1 MLGKSMET
9 KTVQEFFESALASR
23 FKPEKA
29 KNIQVTV
36 QVNLT
41 GNNHSDWIITIK
53 DQKIHVVQ
61 GIAEEPTLTF
71 KASENVFLD
80 LVNGK
85 IGIENA
91 FFSGK
96 INFKGD
102 ITTAL
107 KLKETGFL

>member
-1 MLGKSMET
+1 MENIET
-9 KTVQEFFESALASR
+9 ITVQEFFETVLSKR

-29 KNIQVTV
+29 KDIHVTV
-36 QVNLT
+36 QVSIS
-41 GNNHSDWIITIK
+41 GNNSSDWIITIE
-53 DQKIHVVQ
+53 DQKIQAVQ
-61 GIAEEPTLTF
+61 GIIKDPILAF

-85 IGIENA
+85 LGIESA

-102 ITTAL
+102 IITAL